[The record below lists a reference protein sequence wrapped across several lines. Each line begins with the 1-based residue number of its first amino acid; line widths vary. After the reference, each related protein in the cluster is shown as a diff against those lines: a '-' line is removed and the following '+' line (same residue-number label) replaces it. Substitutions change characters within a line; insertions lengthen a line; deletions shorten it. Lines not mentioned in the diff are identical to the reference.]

1 MTITYLDQEQIF
13 HLQSKDMSYIIQLNN
28 DGYPLHVYW
37 GKKLR
42 NEGNLSHLIH
52 YPDNASID
60 RLPQEYPQ
68 YGTGDFRN
76 PAYQVKLEDG
86 SRITE
91 LVYKS
96 HQITDGK
103 PKLAGLPA
111 VYVESEQESQTLEIE
126 LVDNYSGLTVCLS
139 YTVFEDHNA
148 ISRSVHFVNNGS
160 QSVSL
165 ERALSASVDF
175 VDIDYEMV
183 YLSGGWSRETHVKRR
198 TLEAGVTTIESRRG
212 ASSPQF
218 NPFMALA
225 RPHAD
230 EDQGEVFGFSLV
242 YSGNFVAEAEVDYLF
257 STRVSIGI
265 NPFDFG
271 WLLEPGESFQTPE
284 AIMVYSSE
292 GLGGMSRTFH
302 RLYRTRLCRGIHRDQ
317 ERPILVNNWE
327 ATYFDFNADKIESIA
342 KSGAELG
349 IELFVLDDGW
359 FGKRNADTT
368 SLGDWVE
375 DRNKLPEGLTN
386 LAERVKSLGL
396 LFGLWFEPEMVSPD
410 SDLYR
415 KHPDWCL
422 HVEGRRRTE
431 ARTQLILDLSR
442 QEVCD
447 YLFESLS
454 KIFSTVPISY
464 VKWDMNRNMTEIG
477 SATRTALRQ
486 KETAHRY
493 MLGLYGLLEK
503 LNQQFPHILFE
514 SCASGGGR
522 FDPGMLYYMPQT
534 WTSDNT
540 DAIER
545 LKIQYG
551 TSFVYP
557 VSTMGAHVSDVPN
570 HQVGRI
576 TSLVTRGDV
585 AMSGNFGY
593 EMDLTS
599 FSDEEK
605 VIVKQQVAQYK
616 KIRSLVQQGDLY
628 RLKSPFEGNNTSWM
642 FVSEDKSEA
651 LVYYF
656 QVLAEPNGPLKKVR
670 LKGLDPELEYTIGEE
685 EVSYGGDRLMQSG
698 LHIPSLHG
706 DFVSTWFH
714 LKANMPS

>member
-1 MTITYLDQEQIF
+1 MTITYLEQEQIF
-13 HLQSKDMSYIIQLNN
+13 HLQSKEMSYILQINN
-28 DGYPLHVYW
+28 GYPLHVYW

-42 NEGNLSHLIH
+42 NEGNLNNLLH
-52 YPDNASID
+52 YPDFASID
-60 RLPQEYPQ
+60 RFPQEYPQ

-76 PAYQVKLEDG
+76 PAYQVRLEDG

-91 LVYKS
+91 LVYQS
-96 HQITDGK
+96 HKITEGK
-103 PKLAGLPA
+103 PQLPGLPA
-111 VYVESEQESQTLEIE
+111 VYVESEKESQTLEIE
-126 LVDNYSGLTVCLS
+126 LVDNYSGLIVRLS

-148 ISRSVHFVNNGS
+148 ISRSVQFENRGS
-160 QSVSL
+160 QSISL

-175 VDIDYEMV
+175 IDSDYEMV
-183 YLSGGWSRETHVKRR
+183 YLSGGWARETHVKRR
-198 TLEAGVTTIESRRG
+198 TLETGLTTIESRRG

-218 NPFMALA
+218 NPFMALS
-225 RPHAD
+225 RPNAD

-242 YSGNFVAEAEVDYLF
+242 YSGSFVAEAEVDYLN

-292 GLGGMSRTFH
+292 GLGGMSRTYH

-327 ATYFDFNADKIESIA
+327 ATYFDFNAEKIESIA

-359 FGKRNADTT
+359 FGKRNDDTT

-375 DRNKLPEGLTN
+375 DVNKLPEGLTK
-386 LAERVKSLGL
+386 LAERVNALGL

-415 KHPDWCL
+415 KHPDWCI

-447 YLFESLS
+447 YLYESIS
-454 KIFSTVPISY
+454 KIFVNVSISY

-477 SATRTALRQ
+477 SAMRSSVRQ

-503 LNQQFPHILFE
+503 LTQQFPHILFE

-551 TSFVYP
+551 TSMVYP
-557 VSTMGAHVSDVPN
+557 VSTIGAHVSDVPN
-570 HQVGRI
+570 HQMGRI

-593 EMDLTS
+593 EMDLTK
-599 FSDEEK
+599 FSEEEK

-656 QVLAEPNGPLKKVR
+656 QVLAEPNAPLKKLK
-670 LKGLDPELEYTIGEE
+670 LKGLNPKLDYTIDEE
-685 EVSYGGDRLMQSG
+685 EETSGGDRLMQSG
-698 LHIPSLHG
+698 VHIPSLHG
-706 DFVSTWFH
+706 DFISKCYH
-714 LKANMPS
+714 LKAKM